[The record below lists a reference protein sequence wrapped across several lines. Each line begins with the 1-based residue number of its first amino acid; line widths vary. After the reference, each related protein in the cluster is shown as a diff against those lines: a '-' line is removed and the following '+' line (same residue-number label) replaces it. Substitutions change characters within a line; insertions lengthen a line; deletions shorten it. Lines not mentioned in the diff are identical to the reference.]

1 MLLYTDACG
10 QWPDLFQPPSDRI
23 DDDDDAAPLPAQLRA
38 AAVVRQHELRCF
50 ACGEV
55 GADVPP
61 FFLVAVIVRR
71 SAPLTLLRS
80 LVIERPIVRI
90 LAA

>member
-1 MLLYTDACG
+1 MLLYTDVCS

-23 DDDDDAAPLPAQLRA
+23 DDDDEAAPLPAQLRA

-55 GADVPP
+55 GVDVPH
-61 FFLVAVIVRR
+61 FFLVAAVVRH
-71 SAPLTLLRS
+71 SAPLTLLLS
-80 LVIERPIVRI
+80 LDIERPIVRI